1 MHGSWKYALPI
12 GFVLY
17 SLPLFLRV
25 NSTSDYIVD
34 EEFHIPQGLAFCNK
48 NFDVWDSKIT
58 TFPGLYFIALV
69 LHPFNWCNVTG
80 LRLLSLAGA
89 GINIL
94 LLYKIRRRTL
104 AGVGG
109 NAYAAHEAITLS
121 VLPPLYFFSHLYYTD
136 TLSLTMVLLFYNY
149 WQQEAHLPAS
159 VFAAA
164 SVLMRQTN
172 IVWVCMCTGI
182 TVLDTLTIKCAKTRT
197 RTSSKKNI
205 RIFGREL
212 WLLLISSPRL
222 VCSCFLSILAKCC
235 FYASII
241 LPFIGFIYING
252 SIVVGDKNA
261 HEAEV
266 HLPQLFYFAV
276 FAAVFGISNTLRQF
290 RTAVALL
297 RRHFLLAI
305 LAAAI
310 IFAVVHLNTMI
321 HPYLLADNRHYT
333 FYIWRR
339 LYGRFWWFR
348 YAMVPVYLLAITIIY
363 SGLRHMS
370 DSFKL
375 MYPLA
380 LVLVLC
386 FQRLLELRYFLV
398 PYVLFRLHTRPARK
412 GFAEWLELG
421 VHLLLNVA
429 TFYIYFTKEFY
440 WQNYST
446 PQRIIW

>member
-1 MHGSWKYALPI
+1 MNGSWKLVLPV

-25 NSTSDYIVD
+25 NGTSEYVID
-34 EEFHIPQGLAFCNK
+34 EEFHIPQGLAFCQQK
-48 NFDVWDSKIT
+48 FDVWDPKIT
-58 TFPGLYFIALV
+58 TFPGLYLLALV
-69 LHPFNWCNVTG
+69 LSPFNLCSVTG

-89 GINIL
+89 GVNIL

-104 AGVGG
+104 AGSGG
-109 NAYAAHEAITLS
+109 NSYAAHEAITMS

-149 WQQEAHLPAS
+149 WLQEAHLPAA
-159 VFAAA
+159 VFGAA

-172 IVWVCMCTGI
+172 IVWVCMATGM
-182 TVLDTLTIKCAKTRT
+182 TVLDTIVQQCAVSRSVAK
-197 RTSSKKNI
+197 SKL
-205 RIFGREL
+205 RLLGTEL
-212 WLLLISSPRL
+212 WVNLFTSPQLLCNCILN
-222 VCSCFLSILAKCC
+222 ILAKCC

-241 LPFIGFIYING
+241 LPFVGFLAING
-252 SIVVGDKNA
+252 SIVVGDKSA
-261 HEAEV
+261 HEATL
-266 HLPQLFYFAV
+266 HLPQLFYFAL
-276 FAAVFGISNTLRQF
+276 FAASFGISNTLRQL
-290 RTAVALL
+290 RPAVELIRRNRALC
-297 RRHFLLAI
+297 FLALI
-305 LAAAI
+305 LI
-310 IFAVVHLNTMI
+310 LMVVHLNTEV

-333 FYIWRR
+333 FYVWSR

-348 YAMVPVYLLAITIIY
+348 YAMAPVYLFSICVLLC
-363 SGLRHMS
+363 GLQHMP

-375 MYPLA
+375 MFPVS

-398 PYVLFRLHTRPARK
+398 PYILFRLNTRHTRK
-412 GFAEWLELG
+412 GFAEWMELG

-429 TFYIYFTKEFY
+429 TFYVYFTKEFY
-440 WQNYST
+440 WPNYRS